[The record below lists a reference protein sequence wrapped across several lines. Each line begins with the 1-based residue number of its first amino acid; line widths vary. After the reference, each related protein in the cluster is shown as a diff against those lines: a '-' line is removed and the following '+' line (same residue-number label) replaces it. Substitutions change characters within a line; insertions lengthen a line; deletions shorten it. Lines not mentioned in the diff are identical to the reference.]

1 MDNLELLYNIF
12 KFCLIPLVGILTGYA
27 ISWLKAHKEEVLS
40 RIEHDK
46 QSKYAAKI
54 FDTISN
60 CVAATSQTY
69 VDSLKAQD
77 KFDEEAQKIAFEKT
91 YETVMLLLTDEVKEY
106 ITMAYGDLKTYLT
119 AKIEAE
125 VLAQK

>member
-1 MDNLELLYNIF
+1 MEMIDTIF
-12 KFCLIPLVGILTGYA
+12 KVCLLPLILIIAGQIIGQLA
-27 ISWLKAHKEEVLS
+27 IH
-40 RIEHDK
+40 RDK
-46 QSKYAAKI
+46 VISDLDNEIQTKYARKI

-77 KFDEEAQKIAFEKT
+77 KFDAEAQKIAFNKT
-91 YETVMLLLTDEVKEY
+91 YETVLLLLTDEVKEY

-125 VLAQK
+125 ILAQK

>member
-1 MDNLELLYNIF
+1 MEFITEIFQVCLLPLLLIIAGQIISQLAIHRKEVVSRLDNE
-12 KFCLIPLVGILTGYA
+12 TQA
-27 ISWLKAHKEEVLS
+27 
-40 RIEHDK
+40 
-46 QSKYAAKI
+46 KYADKI

-69 VDSLKAQD
+69 VNSLKTQG
-77 KFDEEAQKIAFEKT
+77 KFDEEAQKIAFTKT
-91 YETVMLLLTDEVKEY
+91 YETVLLLLTDEVKEY
-106 ITMAYGDLKTYLT
+106 INMAYGDLKTYLT